1 MSATNYEIVSL
12 LIMGVLFGELLYQLM
27 LIGIS
32 KRTKLHLL
40 FCGSFLSLMFV
51 LGFNPHFGMFQG
63 WWPGGYD
70 INATKGLLFA
80 AVNIFVLC
88 TNYIF
93 ALLPKFRK
101 VNRRILYL
109 LCSVVLAVCLL
120 YWLTPDEYHDIIVA
134 VIAGVQIVYLCYVM
148 FHLLRTVH
156 IEIFGTM
163 VIPALFLLYIA
174 FIVWTAIHAL
184 QNRNEI
190 FTHFFV
196 GAAFPVALSFIGA
209 FRSYLNFIKM
219 KDAKSVITP
228 EVTQRIDELEF
239 ANTSKD
245 KFFSIIAHDL
255 KSPIGGIKTISE
267 IYSDEAAQ
275 SKDNHAVELAAALRE
290 SIDGLCMLLDDL
302 LTWSRSQ
309 SGALQ
314 FLPTYVDIETLIDN
328 VKKVTKPLCD
338 TKSIALKV
346 TINERD
352 KLYGDPNMLRTVL
365 RNLITNAVKYSYAN
379 SVIKLEFDAEGGY
392 YSIIRVTDNGIGMS
406 KDELNALFQIDKL
419 NTRPG
424 TNREAGNGL
433 GLIICHDFIEK
444 HGGTITVETEEDLGT
459 TFVVKIPYARY
470 INKVN
475 A

>member
-1 MSATNYEIVSL
+1 MPATNYEIVSL
-12 LIMGVLFGELLYQLM
+12 LVMGVLISELLFQIM
-27 LIGIS
+27 LIAIS
-32 KRTKLHLL
+32 SRKNLHLL
-40 FCGSFLSLMFV
+40 FCGSFLSLIFV
-51 LGFNPHFGMFQG
+51 LGFNPHFGMCQG
-63 WWPGGYD
+63 WWPVGYD
-70 INATKGLLFA
+70 TNETKGLLFA

-88 TNYIF
+88 TNFIF
-93 ALLPKFRK
+93 AIMPKFRK

-109 LCSVVLAVCLL
+109 LCTIVLTVCLL

-134 VIAGVQIVYLCYVM
+134 VIAAVQIVYLCYVM
-148 FHLLRTVH
+148 FHLLKTVNVH
-156 IEIFGTM
+156 IIDSIA
-163 VIPALFLLYIA
+163 IPSIFLLYII

-196 GAAFPVALSFIGA
+196 GSAFPVMLSFIGG
-209 FRSYLNFIKM
+209 FRQYVKFLKVRV
-219 KDAKSVITP
+219 AKSIITP

-255 KSPIGGIKTISE
+255 KSPISSVKTISE

-275 SKDNHAVELAAALRE
+275 SKDNHAMELAMALRE
-290 SIDGLCMLLDDL
+290 SIDGLCLLLDDL

-309 SGALQ
+309 SGALKPV
-314 FLPTYVDIETLIDN
+314 LSYIDIETLVDS

-365 RNLITNAVKYSYAN
+365 RNLITNAVKYSYNN
-379 SVIKLEFDAEGGY
+379 SVIKLEFDVEGGY

-406 KDELNALFQIDKL
+406 KDELAALFQLDKL

-424 TNREAGNGL
+424 TNRESGNGL
-433 GLIICHDFIEK
+433 GLIICNDFIEK
-444 HGGTITVETEEDLGT
+444 HGGTITVEAEENLGT
-459 TFVVKIPYARY
+459 TFVIKIPYARY
-470 INKVN
+470 LSKN
-475 A
+475 